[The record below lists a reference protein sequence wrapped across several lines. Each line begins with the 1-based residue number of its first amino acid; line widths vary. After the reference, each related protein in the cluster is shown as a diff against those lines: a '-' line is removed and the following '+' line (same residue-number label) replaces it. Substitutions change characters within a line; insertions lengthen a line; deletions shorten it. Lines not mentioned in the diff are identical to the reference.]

1 MTLALVSSDFDNR
14 LRTAVLLVAAFFGS
28 LSIAELLWRWLGNR
42 MARDRWV
49 RPNYRGQPVVAV
61 GGLLTVAASII
72 VTIAVTA
79 ALVIIEPGGHG
90 IWAVVVG
97 DRSFV
102 LNRSPEAA
110 AIAGGLATL
119 VLLFGF
125 GWLGYRDDTRGA
137 TGDTTTTSVR
147 GFAGHLRRSWHQRRL
162 TTGVQKA
169 LGGVVVALAAV
180 QLGTWGDVSD
190 LVDWV
195 GGGFDSWVEGVQSL
209 LGIFTVAA
217 SPGWSIVTM
226 LRGALIVALA
236 ANLANLLDRV
246 PGRAT
251 KAALAW
257 WLVGLV
263 PAAITASCGPG
274 CFTQGPDAAD
284 WGVWAAGAVGAAAG
298 LLRSELAEKHMQ
310 GDTGVNPLGAVL
322 GMATIAM
329 YSAALEWVVLVV
341 LAVLNLASERW
352 SFSRIIDAV
361 PPLRW
366 LDRLGSPYRRD

>member
-1 MTLALVSSDFDNR
+1 MTLALLRSDLDDR
-14 LRTAVLLVAAFFGS
+14 LQTAVLLVAAFFCS
-28 LSIAELLWRWLGNR
+28 LAITSLLWRWLGAR

-90 IWAVVVG
+90 VWAVAVG
-97 DRSFV
+97 DRHFV
-102 LNRSPEAA
+102 LDRSPEPA
-110 AIAGGLATL
+110 AIAGGIAALMLLAGL
-119 VLLFGF
+119 

-137 TGDTTTTSVR
+137 IEHQDSLG
-147 GFAGHLRRSWHQRRL
+147 GFAGHLRLSWQYRRL
-162 TTGVQKA
+162 TTGAQKA
-169 LGGVVVALAAV
+169 LGGLAVALGAV
-180 QLGTWGDVSD
+180 QLATWADPSD
-190 LVDWV
+190 W
-195 GGGFDSWVEGVQSL
+195 FS
-209 LGIFTVAA
+209 TAA
-217 SPGWSIVTM
+217 SPPWSIVTL

-257 WLVGLV
+257 WLVALV
-263 PAAITASCGPG
+263 PAAIAASCSPG

-284 WGVWAAGAVGAAAG
+284 WGVWAAGAVGASAG
-298 LLRSELAEKHMQ
+298 LLRGELTEEHMQ
-310 GDTGVNPLGAVL
+310 GDTGVNPLGAML
-322 GMATIAM
+322 GMATVAV
-329 YSAALEWVVLVV
+329 YSAGVEWVVLAV

-366 LDRLGSPYRRD
+366 LDRLGSPYR